1 MRIFAI
7 FIAIVIIVASFG
19 FIPTLREQVFTF
31 SLGIKGFY
39 FDRKEDITLFVR
51 NYINQAQQIQTMRK
65 QIESLEEDKIKYQ
78 ALKAEFDNLHY
89 AFDIERHYIDPD
101 VHLVKV
107 ISYVTLGRYTKIWI
121 AYTQTI
127 EEPKVFGL
135 IKDGYAI
142 GIARK
147 ENNHLLG
154 ILNGDQECSYSVYI
168 GENRV
173 PGTLRATDDGGIIVD
188 YIPAWQSIKSGD
200 NVITSGSDGIF
211 FEGVQVGT
219 IGNIKREN
227 AYLRAEI
234 KVDGVNKNLNYI
246 WLIDTKIP
254 QIIRLNQNNINDK
267 SD

>member
-1 MRIFAI
+1 
-7 FIAIVIIVASFG
+7 
-19 FIPTLREQVFTF
+19 
-31 SLGIKGFY
+31 
-39 FDRKEDITLFVR
+39 
-51 NYINQAQQIQTMRK
+51 MRK